1 MPLRCSRGTKSNGE
15 RYTFCTGSNEPL
27 PPRRPPRQNQLVK
40 TKQPPPPKKG
50 RGRPKT
56 TDNVEAGDLV
66 NKSVYALNKLKE
78 KVSALASNKSATE
91 NERIQAKRKLDQIM
105 SALRQKRKK

>member
-1 MPLRCSRGTKSNGE
+1 MPLRCSTAEKKDGE
-15 RYTFCTGSNEPL
+15 KYVFCTGRRD

-50 RGRPKT
+50 RGRPKK
-56 TDNVEAGDLV
+56 TDNVDAGDLV

-78 KVSALASNKSATE
+78 KVSALASNKSATQ
-91 NERIQAKRKLDQIM
+91 NERTQAKKKLEQIL

>member
-1 MPLRCSRGTKSNGE
+1 MPLRCSRATKSNGE

-27 PPRRPPRQNQLVK
+27 PPRRPRQNQLVK

-56 TDNVEAGDLV
+56 TDNVDAGDLV

-78 KVSALASNKSATE
+78 KVSALASNTSATE
-91 NERIQAKRKLDQIM
+91 NERIQAKRKLNQIM